1 MAIHDLRPSFTNNL
15 INLLRKET
23 SINLIAPVGYG
34 RKRLLENIKNSR
46 LLTNTKIV
54 FVDMKDYTT
63 NYDGL
68 MQTFCQQLK
77 PRGKKPIE
85 FEELITQLEKQA
97 KKIIL
102 LLYNFDELLNNSQ
115 RDKKFNV
122 NFFNQLAK
130 ITRQPQKFQILLVCV
145 TSQPYDKSVI
155 FVENH
160 RHRLE
165 LKLNKKRLP
174 KLTRDEITVEF
185 RSRHIS
191 LTECE
196 LLKIIHTIQNYAEC
210 YSLLQ
215 FFANKLKKRED
226 KKLDISLRIEKW
238 CEQFTLE
245 KDTITTK
252 KVTTIREWLSEWATK
267 ITTKGQ
273 NILLFFSESFKFVG
287 DWFIKKM

>member
-1 MAIHDLRPSFTNNL
+1 MATHDLRPSFTNNL

-54 FVDMKDYTT
+54 LVDMKEYTT

-68 MQTFCQQLK
+68 MQMLCRQLK
-77 PRGKKPIE
+77 LSKKPIE

-97 KKIIL
+97 KPSIF

-115 RDKKFNV
+115 RDKKFNI

-130 ITRQPQKFQILLVCV
+130 ITRQSQILLVCV
-145 TSQPYDKSVI
+145 TSQPYDKSII

-160 RHRLE
+160 RHRLD
-165 LKLNKKRLP
+165 LKLSKQRLP
-174 KLTRDEITVEF
+174 KLTRDEITVEL
-185 RSRHIS
+185 RSRHVS
-191 LTECE
+191 LTEGE
-196 LLKIIHTIQNYAEC
+196 WLKVIHTIQNHAQC
-210 YSLLQ
+210 YSLLK

-226 KKLDISLRIEKW
+226 NKLEISLRIEQW

-252 KVTTIREWLSEWATK
+252 KVTTIHEWLSEWATK
-267 ITTKGQ
+267 IAATGQ
-273 NILLFFSESFKFVG
+273 NLLLFFSESFKFVG
-287 DWFIKKM
+287 NWFIKKM